1 MIMVLIVYVV
11 INFEYFLYINVIDF
25 INVINGSLM
34 EMLVILIMVLY
45 KYVI

>member
-25 INVINGSLM
+25 KNVINGSLM